1 MVAWVWRGL
10 GSVRA
15 AFYRGLCVTFALFAL
30 VLRVL
35 DAFLRVLGGA
45 RDGLAEAAPC
55 LRVVVSGEFDVVCA
69 ELGFGCAHVVVGF
82 NIVQCG
88 EVAEVK
94 VVVVVDEVS
103 VLVCVSL
110 EEADERER
118 HSVPVVGCHCL
129 AEGVRCAIEKGVLGV
144 ALEIGDKREH
154 LGEVGIDGEFL
165 PFFAVARVAQESTRV
180 AALVDEAVDLGDEG
194 ERRAGRHRVLEMLHS
209 SLHVFLICVGGH
221 VVCGRSLSDFVFLA
235 LGEPHVE

>member
-1 MVAWVWRGL
+1 MVAWVWHDL

-35 DAFLRVLGGA
+35 DAFLHVLGGA

-55 LRVVVSGEFDVVCA
+55 LHVVTSGEFDVVCA
-69 ELGFGCAHVVVGF
+69 ELGFGCAHVVVDF

-110 EEADERER
+110 EEADEHER

-129 AEGVRCAIEKGVLGV
+129 AEGVRCAIEKSVLGAV
-144 ALEIGDKREH
+144 GAALEIGDKREH
-154 LGEVGIDGEFL
+154 LREVGIDGEFL
-165 PFFAVARVAQESTRV
+165 PLFAVA
-180 AALVDEAVDLGDEG
+180 
-194 ERRAGRHRVLEMLHS
+194 
-209 SLHVFLICVGGH
+209 
-221 VVCGRSLSDFVFLA
+221 
-235 LGEPHVE
+235 